1 MCWFQAVALEHF
13 FHRVAEADFGFR
25 PSFGPR
31 GFGFRNSGL
40 RHQTKANEWIVR
52 AVVCRRLNA
61 AGFSLRMNPA
71 NEASDGFFAMAEPQM
86 SGKQRVE
93 IVLKLGAEECRGQLL
108 TGFRFY

>member
-1 MCWFQAVALEHF
+1 MRWFQAVALEHF
-13 FHRVAEADFGFR
+13 FHRVAEADFG
-25 PSFGPR
+25 PR
-31 GFGFRNSGL
+31 LSAFFRNSGL

-71 NEASDGFFAMAEPQM
+71 TEASDGFFEMAEPQM